1 MKFPYG
7 ISDFKKVNT
16 QGYYYCDRTDK
27 IPLLE
32 KSDFQLFIRPRRF
45 GKSLVL
51 SMLENYYD
59 VAKKDEFESIFGN
72 LKIGENPTDLRN
84 SYFIL
89 KFDFS
94 CVDPTGS
101 AEEVKKALF
110 NHINGCIEEFYA
122 FYKYKG
128 YELPQ
133 IKVNFDDALYSLKSL
148 VSSVRMTPYPVYL
161 LIDEYDNFANTV
173 MMGVQSTGK
182 RYEALVHDE
191 GPLRTFFKAVKSSTS
206 GSMFD
211 KVFITG
217 VSPVVM
223 SDITSGYNIAEN
235 IYFEPEFNDLCG
247 FKQNEI
253 EDVLKEIVDKCGF
266 EKEKIQEAVNLMQ
279 TYYNGYT
286 FSHATDEH
294 VYNPTLSL
302 YFFKQF
308 EKTCSYPRKM
318 LDSNLAVDES
328 KLEYIAQIS
337 RGRDLLM
344 NLVQKDQGV
353 VISDIED
360 RFGIKDMLTD
370 KSRDNTFSISFLYYF
385 GVLTIAGDTRVYI
398 KLDDKTEFLHVA
410 TTSLNHYQYSIPENV
425 VTLAW
430 KVVAEYKGV
439 TYESQVKT
447 VQISALASPDIT
459 ALTVVDNHTDNPGVK
474 IEFDNIFDINEYL
487 IVRKDDSGN
496 TVELGI
502 TAQSTYIDSTVSYD
516 HEYEYRIKSKSGN
529 TLGADGGARSV
540 FIDIKPVT
548 QLSFKNKNYGVL
560 ESNSLVL
567 SYVPAGEN
575 LYEKYE
581 ILIGTN
587 PQVMTQLQITQ
598 GRSVDID
605 DLAYNTTYYAHIYI
619 LDYEDKRISN
629 KPFQLVF
636 TTSADTDPITEKP
649 LVTYITNALDQ
660 IVLSWSDVPHA
671 EKYHIFRSENG
682 EEHRNYKR
690 NKLFGL

>member
-16 QGYYYCDRTDK
+16 QGYFYCDRTDK

-59 VAKKDEFESIFGN
+59 VAKKDEFEAIFGN
-72 LKIGENPTDLRN
+72 LKIGKNPTNLRN

-94 CVDPTGS
+94 CVDPTGI

-110 NHINGCIEEFYA
+110 DHINASIEGFYS
-122 FYKYKG
+122 FYQYKG
-128 YELPQ
+128 YDLPE
-133 IKVNFDDALYSLKSL
+133 IKINYDNALYSLNSL

-173 MMGVQSTGK
+173 MMGVQTTGK
-182 RYEALVHDE
+182 RYESLVHDE

-253 EDVLKEIVDKCGF
+253 EDVIRKIVDKCGL
-266 EKEKIQEAVNLMQ
+266 EKEKIQEALGLMQ

-286 FSHATDEH
+286 FAHATDEH

-308 EKTCSYPRKM
+308 EKKCSYPREM
-318 LDSNLAVDES
+318 LDDNLAVDES
-328 KLEYIAQIS
+328 KLEYIAQIP

-344 NLVQKDQGV
+344 SLMENKQQV
-353 VISDIED
+353 VASRISK
-360 RFGIKDMLTD
+360 RFGIREMLTD
-370 KSRDNTFSISFLYYF
+370 KSMDNTFLLSFLYYF
-385 GVLTIAGDTRVYI
+385 GVLTIAGDTEDLQVILKVPNLVMKSLYVERIQKMLLPEPCDRDDGMEAAKLVYQKGEMGPLCRFMEKRYFKVFHNRDYRWANELTLKTAFLTLLYNDI
-398 KLDDKTEFLHVA
+398 IYIMDSETEIDRRYADLTMIIRPDKRYGKISDVLIEFKFVKLKDAGMSADQAAELTEDKLCR
-410 TTSLNHYQYSIPENV
+410 IPEIAKQIKDGEKQVKEYGKKLEQKYGNLRLQKFV
-425 VTLAW
+425 
-430 KVVAEYKGV
+430 VVALGFERV
-439 TYESQVKT
+439 C
-447 VQISALASPDIT
+447 
-459 ALTVVDNHTDNPGVK
+459 
-474 IEFDNIFDINEYL
+474 F
-487 IVRKDDSGN
+487 RKYSG
-496 TVELGI
+496 
-502 TAQSTYIDSTVSYD
+502 
-516 HEYEYRIKSKSGN
+516 
-529 TLGADGGARSV
+529 
-540 FIDIKPVT
+540 
-548 QLSFKNKNYGVL
+548 
-560 ESNSLVL
+560 
-567 SYVPAGEN
+567 
-575 LYEKYE
+575 
-581 ILIGTN
+581 
-587 PQVMTQLQITQ
+587 
-598 GRSVDID
+598 
-605 DLAYNTTYYAHIYI
+605 
-619 LDYEDKRISN
+619 
-629 KPFQLVF
+629 PFL
-636 TTSADTDPITEKP
+636 
-649 LVTYITNALDQ
+649 
-660 IVLSWSDVPHA
+660 
-671 EKYHIFRSENG
+671 
-682 EEHRNYKR
+682 
-690 NKLFGL
+690 

>member
-1 MKFPYG
+1 MREREGTILEKNTAMGGGIIMKFPYG

-16 QGYYYCDRTDK
+16 RGYFYCDRTDK

-72 LKIGENPTDLRN
+72 LKIGKNPTDLRN

-101 AEEVKKALF
+101 AEDVKKSLF
-110 NHINGCIEEFYA
+110 NHINACISGFYKL
-122 FYKYKG
+122 YKYKG
-128 YELPQ
+128 FDLPD
-133 IKVNFDDALYSLKSL
+133 IEVDREDAFFSMKALITS
-148 VSSVRMTPYPVYL
+148 VSMTPHPVYL

-211 KVFITG
+211 RVFITG

-223 SDITSGYNIAEN
+223 SDITSGYNIAKN

-253 EDVLKEIVDKCGF
+253 EDVIKEIVDKCGF
-266 EKEKIQEAVNLMQ
+266 EKEKIREAVNLMQ

-286 FSHATDEH
+286 FSHAADEH
-294 VYNPTLSL
+294 IYNPTLCL
-302 YFFKQF
+302 YFFEQF
-308 EKTCSYPRKM
+308 EKTCGYPRKM

-337 RGRDLLM
+337 KGRDLLM
-344 NLVQKDQGV
+344 NLVQKDQEV

-370 KSRDNTFSISFLYYF
+370 KSKDNTFLVSFLYYF
-385 GVLTIAGDTRVYI
+385 GVLTIAGDTEDLKVILKVPNLVMLGLYVERIQKMCRFMEERYFKVFHNRDYRWANELTLKTAFLTLLYNDIIYI
-398 KLDDKTEFLHVA
+398 MDSEKEIDRRYADLTMIIRPDKRYGKVFDVLIEFKFVKLKDTGMSADQAVELTDDELCH
-410 TTSLNHYQYSIPENV
+410 IPEIAKQIKDGEKQVKEYGKQLEQKYGNLRLQKFV
-425 VTLAW
+425 
-430 KVVAEYKGV
+430 VVALGFERV
-439 TYESQVKT
+439 CFR
-447 VQISALASPDIT
+447 
-459 ALTVVDNHTDNPGVK
+459 K
-474 IEFDNIFDINEYL
+474 I
-487 IVRKDDSGN
+487 
-496 TVELGI
+496 
-502 TAQSTYIDSTVSYD
+502 
-516 HEYEYRIKSKSGN
+516 
-529 TLGADGGARSV
+529 
-540 FIDIKPVT
+540 
-548 QLSFKNKNYGVL
+548 
-560 ESNSLVL
+560 
-567 SYVPAGEN
+567 
-575 LYEKYE
+575 
-581 ILIGTN
+581 
-587 PQVMTQLQITQ
+587 
-598 GRSVDID
+598 
-605 DLAYNTTYYAHIYI
+605 
-619 LDYEDKRISN
+619 
-629 KPFQLVF
+629 
-636 TTSADTDPITEKP
+636 
-649 LVTYITNALDQ
+649 
-660 IVLSWSDVPHA
+660 
-671 EKYHIFRSENG
+671 
-682 EEHRNYKR
+682 
-690 NKLFGL
+690 

>member
-7 ISDFKKVNT
+7 ICDFKKINT
-16 QGYYYCDRTDK
+16 QGYFYCDRTDK

-72 LKIGENPTDLRN
+72 LKIGKNPTDLRN

-101 AEEVKKALF
+101 AREVKEALF
-110 NHINGCIEEFYA
+110 DHINDCIKEFILY
-122 FYKYKG
+122 YGKYN
-128 YELPQ
+128 LPG
-133 IKVNFDDALYSLKSL
+133 IEVNKKNAISSVKSL
-148 VSSVRMTPYPVYL
+148 VSSIRMTPYPVYL

-253 EDVLKEIVDKCGF
+253 EDVIKEIVGKCGF

-286 FSHATDEH
+286 FSHAADEH

-308 EKTCSYPRKM
+308 EKKCSYPRKM

-328 KLEYIAQIS
+328 KLEHIAQIS

-344 NLVQKDQGV
+344 NLVQKDQEV

-370 KSRDNTFSISFLYYF
+370 KSKGNTFLVSFLYYF
-385 GVLTIAGDTRVYI
+385 GVLTIAGDTEDLKVILKVPNLVMLGLYVERIQKMLLPEPEDRDDGRDAAELVYQKGDMAPLCRFMEERYFKVFHNRDYRWANELTLKTAFLTLLYNDI
-398 KLDDKTEFLHVA
+398 IYIMDSETEIERRYADLTMIIRPDKRYGKVFDVLIEFKFVKLKDAGMSADQAVGLTDDELC
-410 TTSLNHYQYSIPENV
+410 QIPEIAKQIKDGEKQVKEYGKKLEQKYGNLRLQKFV
-425 VTLAW
+425 
-430 KVVAEYKGV
+430 VVA
-439 TYESQVKT
+439 
-447 VQISALASPDIT
+447 
-459 ALTVVDNHTDNPGVK
+459 
-474 IEFDNIFDINEYL
+474 
-487 IVRKDDSGN
+487 
-496 TVELGI
+496 LGFERI
-502 TAQSTYIDSTVSYD
+502 CFSWLKATPTSKVS
-516 HEYEYRIKSKSGN
+516 
-529 TLGADGGARSV
+529 
-540 FIDIKPVT
+540 
-548 QLSFKNKNYGVL
+548 LS
-560 ESNSLVL
+560 
-567 SYVPAGEN
+567 
-575 LYEKYE
+575 
-581 ILIGTN
+581 
-587 PQVMTQLQITQ
+587 
-598 GRSVDID
+598 
-605 DLAYNTTYYAHIYI
+605 
-619 LDYEDKRISN
+619 
-629 KPFQLVF
+629 
-636 TTSADTDPITEKP
+636 
-649 LVTYITNALDQ
+649 
-660 IVLSWSDVPHA
+660 
-671 EKYHIFRSENG
+671 
-682 EEHRNYKR
+682 
-690 NKLFGL
+690 